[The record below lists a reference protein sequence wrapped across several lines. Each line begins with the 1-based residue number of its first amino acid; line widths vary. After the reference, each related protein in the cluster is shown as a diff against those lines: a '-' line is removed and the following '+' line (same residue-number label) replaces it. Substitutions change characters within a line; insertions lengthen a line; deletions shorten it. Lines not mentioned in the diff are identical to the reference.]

1 MWEDLQRQIRS
12 LHVTVRIERQN
23 SDQTEAQRDNPGPST
38 SAASSSNESAKNFK
52 KALLENYQREN
63 SENDRDARSY
73 IDQNQPSTSRG
84 ITDIDGNCENEPTSS
99 NNCNIEESTTN
110 ISLSNLLP
118 SDTDLRRMQRLELN
132 ELLDGLYARL
142 TSRNQNCLVADVA
155 SRAKNDDHTYANL
168 TSNGD
173 VQLPSIS
180 SVVSNIG
187 ANSNLPAVTAITTT
201 IEPLPSISSFVNSID
216 RASSSRSSQV
226 SDTNANYT
234 AMSDATANNNN
245 TNGNNDDINANSQQ
259 GSTNQSEASEW
270 RTFVSS
276 ELDSSANNCNRQ
288 RERYVR
294 YI

>member
-23 SDQTEAQRDNPGPST
+23 NDQTETQRENPGPST

-84 ITDIDGNCENEPTSS
+84 VTDIDGNCENNSTSS

-118 SDTDLRRMQRLELN
+118 SDIDLRRMEHLELN

-142 TSRNQNCLVADVA
+142 MSRNQNCPDVA

-168 TSNGD
+168 TPNGD

-180 SVVSNIG
+180 SVVSRVASNIG
-187 ANSNLPAVTAITTT
+187 TNSNLPAVTAITTT
-201 IEPLPSISSFVNSID
+201 VEPLPSISSFVNSID
-216 RASSSRSSQV
+216 RASSSRSTQV

-234 AMSDATANNNN
+234 AMGDATANNNN
-245 TNGNNDDINANSQQ
+245 NNNDDNINANSFMQD
-259 GSTNQSEASEW
+259 STNQSEATEW
-270 RTFVSS
+270 QTFVSS
-276 ELDSSANNCNRQ
+276 EPDSPANRVREEYNRC
-288 RERYVR
+288 
-294 YI
+294 I

>member
-23 SDQTEAQRDNPGPST
+23 SDQTEAQRENPGPST
-38 SAASSSNESAKNFK
+38 SAAGSSNESAKNFK

-84 ITDIDGNCENEPTSS
+84 ITDIDGNCENDSTSS
-99 NNCNIEESTTN
+99 NNCNIEESTN

-118 SDTDLRRMQRLELN
+118 SDIELRRMQRLKLD
-132 ELLDGLYARL
+132 ELLDGLFG
-142 TSRNQNCLVADVA
+142 TSRNQNCPVTDVA

-216 RASSSRSSQV
+216 RANSSRSTQV
-226 SDTNANYT
+226 SDTNVNYT
-234 AMSDATANNNN
+234 TMDDAITNNNN
-245 TNGNNDDINANSQQ
+245 NNNNNDDNINANSLMQ
-259 GSTNQSEASEW
+259 GSTNQSEATEW

-276 ELDSSANNCNRQ
+276 ELDSSANNCNR

-294 YI
+294 CI